1 MICEDDGE
9 FSTAEHVRQYLAT
22 APTPIGDARRSE
34 AHCLHAIHGEGVCML
49 PYGHLDD
56 HRPYDRRIRL
66 DRRGL
71 EDRRDGK

>member
-9 FSTAEHVRQYLAT
+9 FSEPVRLYLLT

-34 AHCLHAIHGEGVCML
+34 AHCLHAIHGEGICML
-49 PYGHLDD
+49 PYGHLDG

-66 DRRGL
+66 ERRSLDGDRRI
-71 EDRRDGK
+71 